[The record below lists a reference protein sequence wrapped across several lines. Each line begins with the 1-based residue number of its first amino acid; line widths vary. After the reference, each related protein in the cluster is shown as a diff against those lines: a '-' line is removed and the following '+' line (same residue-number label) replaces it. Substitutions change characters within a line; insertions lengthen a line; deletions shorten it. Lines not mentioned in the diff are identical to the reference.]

1 MKIMLLILSSFLT
14 FAIIYS
20 SLFTSNEG
28 HKDYYYQGGRN
39 HDDQYLSFIG
49 DQSPETRSLT
59 VQDNQTISKKY
70 DQDQSSQLDNQS
82 ELIRFGLR
90 SFEIDSQKSCKT
102 IFKCNAN
109 LTAGWNDHTSIQFST
124 NNTEHNRSWIIGQE
138 VDVTPKGRYQFVF
151 HMKLN
156 EWVTESRVILN
167 GYNETSK
174 QWYRMN
180 QCPSVNV
187 NGPLEWQEFSCG
199 ITLEANT
206 TKIRPI
212 LNAGWSSQPNR
223 EATTWFDSIYL
234 TKFRPFLTDPKLT
247 TEVVYQGLDA
257 PIVMGFLGLN
267 DFLVT
272 GGNGTVLRIV
282 NGVETS
288 KQMLDHNV
296 DMDILGLAISNNFT
310 TSSADIT
317 NGSTYVF
324 VYFTPNK
331 KGHEDFAQG
340 KGVLSNRLYRYELEN
355 NTLVYPKLMLELPA
369 GYHHDGG
376 PILISP
382 DNKSLYLSV
391 GDIENQSYKVVANKA
406 LNNKTGS
413 EPDGTG
419 GILRVTHNGK
429 PVHESVLG
437 NTYPLNLYYAYGIRE
452 SFGMDFDPLSGKLW
466 NTENGADW
474 GDEMNL
480 VEMGFNGG
488 WNKVQGIWNIND
500 PFNASDIANDYSD
513 MVDFDGNGIYSS
525 PEFVWKYT
533 VAPTA
538 LIFLSTDKMGKEYEN
553 DMFVGDVNN
562 GRIYH
567 FKLNENRTALLLKGP
582 LMDKIAD
589 TDKELES
596 VVFAEGFGIITDLK
610 IGPDG
615 FLYFVV
621 YDEGKIYRV
630 VPRNL

>member
-1 MKIMLLILSSFLT
+1 MKYLLLILSSFLT

-28 HKDYYYQGGRN
+28 HKVYYYQAGRN
-39 HDDQYLSFIG
+39 HDDMYLSFIA
-49 DQSPETRSLT
+49 DQRPETRSLKI
-59 VQDNQTISKKY
+59 QDNQTISKKY

-109 LTAGWNDHTSIQFST
+109 FTTGWNDETSIQFST

-138 VDVTPKGRYQFVF
+138 VDVTPKDRYQFAF

-156 EWVTESRVILN
+156 EWVTGSRVILD

-174 QWYRMN
+174 EWYRIN

-199 ITLEANT
+199 ITVEANT

-223 EATTWFDSIYL
+223 EATSWFDSIYL

-247 TEVVYQGLDA
+247 TEVVYQGLDT
-257 PIVMGFLGLN
+257 PIGMAFLGLN

-272 GGNGTVLRIV
+272 GGNGTVQRIV
-282 NGVETS
+282 NSVETS
-288 KQMLDHNV
+288 KQVLDHNV
-296 DMDILGLAISNNFT
+296 DILGVAISKNFT
-310 TSSADIT
+310 TASANIT

-331 KGHEDFAQG
+331 KAHEEFAQG
-340 KGVLSNRLYRYELEN
+340 KGVMINRLYRYEIEN
-355 NTLVYPKLMLELPA
+355 NTLVNPKLMLELPA
-369 GYHHDGG
+369 EYHHNGG
-376 PILISP
+376 TILISP
-382 DNKSLYLSV
+382 DKKSLYLSV

-406 LNNKTGS
+406 LNNKTGL

-419 GILRVTHNGK
+419 GILHVTHNGK
-429 PVHESVLG
+429 PVYESVLG
-437 NTYPLNLYYAYGIRE
+437 NTYPLNLYYGYGIRE

-474 GDEMNL
+474 GDEINL
-480 VEMGFNGG
+480 VEVGFNGG
-488 WNKVQGIWNIND
+488 WNKVQGIWKNND
-500 PFNASDIANDYSD
+500 PFNASDIANNYSD
-513 MVDFDGNGIYSS
+513 MVDFDGKGMYSS

-533 VAPTA
+533 VGPTA
-538 LIFLSTDKMGKEYEN
+538 LTFFSTDKMGKEYEN
-553 DMFVGDVNN
+553 DMFVGDVNY

-567 FKLNENRTALLLKGP
+567 FKLNENRTALLLEGP

-589 TDKELES
+589 TDKELER

-615 FLYFVV
+615 YLYFVV

-630 VPRNL
+630 VPRNV

>member
-1 MKIMLLILSSFLT
+1 
-14 FAIIYS
+14 
-20 SLFTSNEG
+20 
-28 HKDYYYQGGRN
+28 
-39 HDDQYLSFIG
+39 
-49 DQSPETRSLT
+49 
-59 VQDNQTISKKY
+59 
-70 DQDQSSQLDNQS
+70 
-82 ELIRFGLR
+82 
-90 SFEIDSQKSCKT
+90 
-102 IFKCNAN
+102 
-109 LTAGWNDHTSIQFST
+109 
-124 NNTEHNRSWIIGQE
+124 
-138 VDVTPKGRYQFVF
+138 
-151 HMKLN
+151 
-156 EWVTESRVILN
+156 
-167 GYNETSK
+167 
-174 QWYRMN
+174 
-180 QCPSVNV
+180 
-187 NGPLEWQEFSCG
+187 
-199 ITLEANT
+199 
-206 TKIRPI
+206 
-212 LNAGWSSQPNR
+212 
-223 EATTWFDSIYL
+223 
-234 TKFRPFLTDPKLT
+234 
-247 TEVVYQGLDA
+247 
-257 PIVMGFLGLN
+257 MGFLGLN

-288 KQMLDHNV
+288 NQMLDHNV

-355 NTLVYPKLMLELPA
+355 NTLINPKLMLELPA

-376 PILISP
+376 PISISP

-419 GILRVTHNGK
+419 GILRVTHDGK

-474 GDEMNL
+474 GDEINL

-553 DMFVGDVNN
+553 DMFVGDVRN

-567 FKLNENRTALLLKGP
+567 FKLNENRTALLLEGP

-630 VPRNL
+630 VPRNV